1 MDKKFTALRI
11 IAVVLKVLAWID
23 AALTVILFLVC
34 LVAGAALPRFAGP
47 YGGSYGAYGAMGG
60 VVMAFTVLILG
71 ALYFIGLLAWSDMIY
86 VFLSIEEN
94 TRALKPPAAS
104 QP

>member
-1 MDKKFTALRI
+1 MEKKFTALRI

-23 AALTVILFLVC
+23 AALTVIGFLVF

-47 YGGSYGAYGAMGG
+47 YGSSYGAYGAMGG
-60 VVMAFTVLILG
+60 IAMAFTVLILG
-71 ALYFIGLLAWSDMIY
+71 AFYFICFLAWSDMIY

-94 TRALKPPAAS
+94 TRALKPPTAPQS
-104 QP
+104 